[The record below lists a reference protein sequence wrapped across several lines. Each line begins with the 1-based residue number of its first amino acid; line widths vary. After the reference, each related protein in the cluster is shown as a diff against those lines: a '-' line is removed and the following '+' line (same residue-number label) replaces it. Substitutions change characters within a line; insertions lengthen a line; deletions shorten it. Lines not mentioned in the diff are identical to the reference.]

1 MTLQSIALKLLVYS
15 LCTYLAGRLLLLK
28 MASFDIQKDGK
39 VMKLSLM
46 VSVGFILSLIIF
58 RFIPLTGMILLG
70 ASFDESRIYYYGIN
84 FLVFLCLLFPMVY
97 KKKGIKVSK
106 LSLMISLGV
115 ILSLIIGRFVPIIF
129 GVLWLDSYNEIKLYY
144 VFCCLVYLCFLF
156 PIIKIYIYRVVEMSQ
171 SKIFFASLL
180 ICIIPL
186 IIFWYAEYHINDWNE
201 FSLLSWA
208 EKIVSFCG

>member
-1 MTLQSIALKLLVYS
+1 
-15 LCTYLAGRLLLLK
+15 
-28 MASFDIQKDGK
+28 MAAFDIQKDGK

-115 ILSLIIGRFVPIIF
+115 ILS
-129 GVLWLDSYNEIKLYY
+129 
-144 VFCCLVYLCFLF
+144 
-156 PIIKIYIYRVVEMSQ
+156 
-171 SKIFFASLL
+171 
-180 ICIIPL
+180 
-186 IIFWYAEYHINDWNE
+186 
-201 FSLLSWA
+201 
-208 EKIVSFCG
+208 